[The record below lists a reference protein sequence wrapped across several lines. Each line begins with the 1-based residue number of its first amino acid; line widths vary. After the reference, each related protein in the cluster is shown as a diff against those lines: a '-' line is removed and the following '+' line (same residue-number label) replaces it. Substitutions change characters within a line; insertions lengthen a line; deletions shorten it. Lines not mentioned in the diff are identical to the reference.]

1 MPPVWLAFIS
11 LLVFSCTLQNRGIN
25 SQTCT
30 HTHARAHTHTCKGAA
45 SQLQTKR
52 PQHIFL
58 PSPLPSPVPAS
69 PARFLCNCSCFV
81 FAPSALANPLD
92 YVACLPFFRYF
103 FIWFHF
109 ISFFFFRSVFAWLA
123 HLRRFDM
130 LPGSCPFFAAL
141 PLSLPLGHSTLS
153 HTPCGA
159 MVLACCLRLGLWLVP
174 LPALPGPKPFG
185 PVAKWAT

>member
-1 MPPVWLAFIS
+1 M
-11 LLVFSCTLQNRGIN
+11 
-25 SQTCT
+25 
-30 HTHARAHTHTCKGAA
+30 HTHTYARTRTCTGAA

-69 PARFLCNCSCFV
+69 LARFPCKCSCFV

-109 ISFFFFRSVFAWLA
+109 ISFFS
-123 HLRRFDM
+123 
-130 LPGSCPFFAAL
+130 FAAYLLDL
-141 PLSLPLGHSTLS
+141 PICGVLICYPVAAPFCCSPPPPRALHIFPYPVRGH
-153 HTPCGA
+153 G
-159 MVLACCLRLGLWLVP
+159 VGL
-174 LPALPGPKPFG
+174 LPAAGA
-185 PVAKWAT
+185 VAGSIACIARPQTLWPRRKMSHLKRWDFWRLATATASAFIK

>member
-1 MPPVWLAFIS
+1 MRS
-11 LLVFSCTLQNRGIN
+11 
-25 SQTCT
+25 
-30 HTHARAHTHTCKGAA
+30 HTHMHTCAA

-58 PSPLPSPVPAS
+58 PSPSPVPAS
-69 PARFLCNCSCFV
+69 PARFLCKCSCFV

-103 FIWFHF
+103 FYM
-109 ISFFFFRSVFAWLA
+109 ISFHIIFFFRSVFAWLA

-130 LPGSCPFFAAL
+130 LPGSCSFFAAL
-141 PLSLPLGHSTLS
+141 PLPLGHSTLS

-159 MVLACCLRLGLWLVP
+159 MVLACCLRPGLWLVP